1 MKPLL
6 LLLLA
11 VLATF
16 ALAEVYQHKLIKIE
30 SRRRRMMRAGTW
42 RAHLQKRAV
51 MRALRPH
58 RRDGYPQKVYD
69 WDDEEYLGNITI
81 GTPEQPFRVILD
93 TGSSNLWV
101 PDSSCDG
108 PVNCQHCKDMGIFCN
123 LICDDPS
130 CCTNSPVAAGKVPP
144 KIRGACDGKN
154 KFDESKSTTY
164 KKDGWP
170 WEIEYGTGSADGFQG
185 IDTVRFGEPGTKQ
198 LVVPST
204 TFGQAEEIADFFA
217 DDPIDGILGLAFTAI
232 SVNDVTPPLVNA
244 INLGVLT
251 NPIFTVFLMHQFD
264 GEGVYGG
271 VFTYGD
277 LDKTNCGDLIAYQ
290 TLSSATY
297 WEYKLD
303 HVSAG
308 GFDTKLGLY
317 AISDTGTSF
326 IGGPQYDTDKIAAG
340 YGATWNDEDQVY
352 EIDCKANLGP
362 FAVTIGGIVYN
373 IQKNNM
379 IVPSDQPGNCW
390 LALFPFDSL
399 FIPPQ
404 WILGDPFIRQYCH
417 TFDYGRQ
424 RIGFSPSLQ
433 K

>member
-1 MKPLL
+1 
-6 LLLLA
+6 
-11 VLATF
+11 
-16 ALAEVYQHKLIKIE
+16 
-30 SRRRRMMRAGTW
+30 
-42 RAHLQKRAV
+42 
-51 MRALRPH
+51 
-58 RRDGYPQKVYD
+58 
-69 WDDEEYLGNITI
+69 
-81 GTPEQPFRVILD
+81 
-93 TGSSNLWV
+93 
-101 PDSSCDG
+101 
-108 PVNCQHCKDMGIFCN
+108 
-123 LICDDPS
+123 
-130 CCTNSPVAAGKVPP
+130 
-144 KIRGACDGKN
+144 
-154 KFDESKSTTY
+154 
-164 KKDGWP
+164 
-170 WEIEYGTGSADGFQG
+170 
-185 IDTVRFGEPGTKQ
+185 FGEPGTKQ

-217 DDPIDGILGLAFTAI
+217 DDPIDA
-232 SVNDVTPPLVNA
+232 PLVNA

-251 NPIFTVFLMHQFD
+251 SPIFTVFLMHQFD

-290 TLSSATY
+290 ALSSATY

-303 HVSAG
+303 YVSAG

-317 AISDTGTSF
+317 AISGR
-326 IGGPQYDTDKIAAG
+326 PRP
-340 YGATWNDEDQVY
+340 V
-352 EIDCKANLGP
+352 CRHL
-362 FAVTIGGIVYN
+362 IGGIVYD

-399 FIPPQ
+399 FVPPQ

>member
-81 GTPEQPFRVILD
+81 GTPEQPFR
-93 TGSSNLWV
+93 
-101 PDSSCDG
+101 
-108 PVNCQHCKDMGIFCN
+108 
-123 LICDDPS
+123 
-130 CCTNSPVAAGKVPP
+130 
-144 KIRGACDGKN
+144 
-154 KFDESKSTTY
+154 
-164 KKDGWP
+164 KDGWP

-303 HVSAG
+303 YVSAG